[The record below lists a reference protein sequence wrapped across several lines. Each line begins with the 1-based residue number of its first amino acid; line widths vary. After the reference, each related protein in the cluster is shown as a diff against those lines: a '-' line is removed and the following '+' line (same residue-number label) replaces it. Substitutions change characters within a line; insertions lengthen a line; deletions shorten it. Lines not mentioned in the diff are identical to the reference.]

1 MLSPDPQW
9 GQGRWAHTVT
19 STGVPLTL
27 KENGDGEEGQQ
38 SSL

>member
-9 GQGRWAHTVT
+9 GRGRCAHTVT
-19 STGVPLTL
+19 NAGVPLTL
-27 KENGDGEEGQQ
+27 KENGDGEEGQL